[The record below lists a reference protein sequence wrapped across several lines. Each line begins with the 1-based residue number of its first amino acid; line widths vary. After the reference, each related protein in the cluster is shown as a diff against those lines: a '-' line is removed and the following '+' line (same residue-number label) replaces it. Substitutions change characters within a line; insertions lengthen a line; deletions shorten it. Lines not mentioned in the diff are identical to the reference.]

1 MSLPPDRFR
10 RVFRRHRG
18 WRLLLLTLL
27 AGLILAWCNSAPAR
41 ELAAGPAPAA
51 AASAMVR
58 EFLIPVN
65 FPQSQTISLTSTV

>member
-1 MSLPPDRFR
+1 MSLPPDHFR
-10 RVFRRHRG
+10 RVFRRRPG

-41 ELAAGPAPAA
+41 EPAAGPAPAA
-51 AASAMVR
+51 AASVR
-58 EFLIPVN
+58 EFLSPVN